1 MAAKSA
7 MLRTRLLSVAEETT
21 MPTSA
26 ETFAQVV
33 QLEKG
38 KLLFLAVL
46 NEEQLEAMYEHF
58 EPVSRTWRGQF
69 QSMAK
74 AIVRACASRIGKPS

>member
-1 MAAKSA
+1 
-7 MLRTRLLSVAEETT
+7 
-21 MPTSA
+21 MPASP
-26 ETFAQVV
+26 ETFVQVV

-38 KLLFLAVL
+38 KLLVLAVL

-58 EPVSRTWRGQF
+58 EPVSRTWRGQY

-74 AIVRACASRIGKPS
+74 AIVRACASRPDKTS

>member
-1 MAAKSA
+1 
-7 MLRTRLLSVAEETT
+7 

-26 ETFAQVV
+26 ETFVQVV

-46 NEEQLEAMYEHF
+46 NEEQLEAMHEHF

>member
-1 MAAKSA
+1 
-7 MLRTRLLSVAEETT
+7 

-26 ETFAQVV
+26 ETFVQVV

-58 EPVSRTWRGQF
+58 EPVSRSWRGQF

-74 AIVRACASRIGKPS
+74 AIVRACASRIGKTS